1 MRYVD
6 IRSVE
11 IPPFSTHLRDS
22 MVEISRRYLLL
33 GLVFVSVVAYSYYTL
48 LMPSDG
54 GVEYGDLTVQQAH
67 ELIQARTSLV
77 ILDVRTQEEYDEG
90 HIEGTALIPVGEL
103 ATRLEELSRDDELLV
118 YCRTG
123 NRSSSAVSL
132 LRDNGF
138 TKIYHLKDGIT
149 AWIRA
154 GYPIVK

>member
-1 MRYVD
+1 
-6 IRSVE
+6 
-11 IPPFSTHLRDS
+11 
-22 MVEISRRYLLL
+22 LL

-48 LMPSDG
+48 LMPSGG
-54 GVEYGDLTVQQAH
+54 GVGYGDLTVQQAH
-67 ELIQARTSLV
+67 ELIHARTSLV
-77 ILDVRTQEEYDEG
+77 ILDVRTQGEYDEG
-90 HIEGTALIPVGEL
+90 HIEGAVLMPVDEL
-103 ATRLEELSRDDELLV
+103 AARLDELSRDDELLV

-154 GYPIVK
+154 RYPTVKLSPKAASVSDLKKIG

>member
-1 MRYVD
+1 M
-6 IRSVE
+6 VE

-22 MVEISRRYLLL
+22 IVEISRRHLLL
-33 GLVFVSVVAYSYYTL
+33 GLVFVLVVAYSYYTL
-48 LMPSDG
+48 LMPGDG
-54 GVEYGDLTVQQAH
+54 GVGYSDLTVQQAH

-90 HIEGTALIPVGEL
+90 HIEGTTLITVGEL

-138 TKIYHLKDGIT
+138 TKIYHLRDGIT